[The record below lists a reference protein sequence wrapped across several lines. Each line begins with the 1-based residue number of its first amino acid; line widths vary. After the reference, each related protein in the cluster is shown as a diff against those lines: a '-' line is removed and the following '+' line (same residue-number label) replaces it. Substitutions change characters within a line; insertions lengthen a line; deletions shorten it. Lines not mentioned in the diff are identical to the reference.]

1 MKLNDLLIDA
11 YGRAQE
17 RVHDILEGLEPE
29 QLAVR
34 PGGGGNSIGWLVWHL
49 SRVQDDH
56 IADVAGTGQKWT
68 AGGWAAKIGLPLEAG
83 DTGFGHSSG
92 QVDKVR
98 VASPALLR
106 EYFDDVH
113 AATIEY
119 LRGLTEEDLDR
130 VVDTRWNPHVTLGVR
145 LVSVLDDCLEH
156 CGQAAYV
163 KGMLGRGEV

>member
-17 RVHDILEGLEPE
+17 RVHDILEGMEPE

-56 IADVAGTGQKWT
+56 ISDVAGTGQKWT
-68 AGGWAAKIGLPLEAG
+68 AGGWAEKIGLPLEIG
-83 DTGFGHSSG
+83 DTGFGHNSG
-92 QVDKVR
+92 QVDNVR

-106 EYFDDVH
+106 EYFDEVH
-113 AATIEY
+113 AATVEY
-119 LRGLTEEDLDR
+119 LRGLSEEDLDR

-163 KGMLGRGEV
+163 KGMLGRGEA